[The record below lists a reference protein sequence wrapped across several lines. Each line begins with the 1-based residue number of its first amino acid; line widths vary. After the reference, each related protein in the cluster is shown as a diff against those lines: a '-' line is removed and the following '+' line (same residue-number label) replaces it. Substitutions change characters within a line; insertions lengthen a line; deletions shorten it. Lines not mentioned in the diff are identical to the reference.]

1 MRLLLLLPVA
11 LLSGCNQ
18 IGPFAGAAAA
28 LVTGAGTANPG
39 VAVAVGLAVNAGVSQ
54 LEKVYARRRERNEQD
69 HIAGAAGPLAVGDTA
84 AWRVQHTIPIGN
96 EHGTVTVLADVPNP
110 LGQCRE
116 VLFTVQDGKEASDF
130 VSHVCLDNGQ
140 WTLADAEPAVE
151 RWSFMQ

>member
-1 MRLLLLLPVA
+1 MLLLLPVA
-11 LLSGCNQ
+11 LLGGCNQ
-18 IGPFAGAAAA
+18 IGPLAGAAAG

-69 HIAGAAGPLAVGDTA
+69 RIADAAGPLAVGDTA
-84 AWRVQHTIPIGN
+84 DWRVVHTIPIGN
-96 EHGTVTVLADVPNP
+96 EHGRVTVLDDIPNP

-116 VLFTVQDGKEASDF
+116 VLFTVQDGNETSGF

-140 WTLADAEPAVE
+140 WTLADAEPAVD
-151 RWSFMQ
+151 RWRFLQ